1 MSAPKR
7 IIQQTPIKNYQLAI
21 HLEEYKRGKGLTK
34 TEIEAM
40 LQVGPVWFAVADVG
54 HELHLIE
61 PAQCFKF
68 WKLDVKQ
75 HLADMPSRLE
85 DFPDEYFY
93 FASHW
98 IAKGAKSI
106 ILLEKHH

>member
-1 MSAPKR
+1 MSAPKL
-7 IIQQTPIKNYQLAI
+7 IIQHTPIKDYQLGA
-21 HLEEYKRGKGLTK
+21 HLEDYKRDKGLTK
-34 TEIEAM
+34 AGIEAM

-61 PAQCFKF
+61 PAQCFNF
-68 WKLDVKQ
+68 WKSDIKQ
-75 HLADMPSRLE
+75 HLADIPSRLE

-98 IAKGAKSI
+98 IAEGAMSI
-106 ILLEKHH
+106 ILLEKQH